1 MTQGEKNRMIH
12 IRLEEEVHKDLRKAA
27 AEEDTS
33 LQELVSRVVSRTVA
47 GGKLVEV
54 AVISGDLPEG
64 AHSVT
69 VTMQDGDE
77 DADMASL
84 RVRFQE
90 VERSRG
96 KAWDRGSRTWERCW
110 GVSVRVF
117 RAGRGSC
124 TDAPSLPVLPGEQGK
139 QQPPSR
145 TRYTSART
153 RGYCRCVGGRRFPGL
168 R

>member
-90 VERSRG
+90 VERLVERLG
-96 KAWDRGSRTWERCW
+96 IEVRALGEMLGSERS
-110 GVSVRVF
+110 SV
-117 RAGRGSC
+117 
-124 TDAPSLPVLPGEQGK
+124 QG
-139 QQPPSR
+139 
-145 TRYTSART
+145 
-153 RGYCRCVGGRRFPGL
+153 
-168 R
+168 